1 MNIWSLLERAASLYP
16 EHEGVVD
23 GDARFTYAQVRERS
37 AGLAAFF
44 VSAGIQKGDRVSALC
59 WNSHE
64 FIEAY
69 FACAALGAV
78 LNPLNV
84 RLALPE
90 FGAVL
95 DDCRPRW
102 LIADARL
109 RPVAEGLIGLES
121 SLEGVLWTRST
132 AANATRLPG
141 HSYEDAVSSG
151 SRGFRPTNV
160 VGSDLAH
167 LYYTSG
173 TTGSPKGVMLTHDNV
188 CLHALG
194 TIAELRLSD
203 TDCWGHFAPMFHL
216 ADAWAT
222 FAITWCGGRHVVLPH
237 FDAEAALELVAKERI
252 TISNWIPTMLV
263 RMVRHPRAREI
274 DTSSLRMVL
283 SGGAPIAPT
292 VVRDVI
298 DAFGCEYVQT
308 YGMTETSPYLTLSL
322 PKGHMR
328 TLSAEEVLAVRCKT
342 GRPFATVELRV
353 VDDAGRDVPRDDRSV
368 GEIWVRGDTVTPGYW
383 NRPDE
388 TRAAFSDGWLKTGD
402 LAAIDAEGYVTIVDR
417 KKDMILSGGENV
429 YSIEVESALL
439 AHPGVLEAA
448 VFGVPDADWGES
460 VRAAIVMRPGEAA
473 DAGVLQSF
481 CRDRLAA
488 YKVPRGIEF
497 LSELPRTG
505 SGKIAKRVLRQDLE
519 SALRGSSAL
528 TRNRAGDSRAQR

>member
-16 EHEGVVD
+16 GHEGVVD

-69 FACAALGAV
+69 FACAAVGAV

-90 FGAVL
+90 FSAVL

-109 RPVAEGLIGLES
+109 RTVADGILGLGS
-121 SLEGVLWTRST
+121 SLEGVLWTRGEST
-132 AANATRLPG
+132 SRAHQASR
-141 HSYEDAVSSG
+141 SYEEAVASDT
-151 SRGFRPTNV
+151 RRFRPADID
-160 VGSDLAH
+160 GGDLAH

-173 TTGSPKGVMLTHDNV
+173 TTGTPKGVMLTHDNV

-203 TDCWGHFAPMFHL
+203 TDCWGHFAPLFHL

-222 FAITWCGGRHVVLPH
+222 FAITWCGGRHVVLPQ
-237 FDAEAALELVAKERI
+237 FDAEAALELVASERI

-292 VVRDVI
+292 VVRDVV

-328 TLSAEEVLAVRCKT
+328 TLPAEEVLAIRCKT
-342 GRPFATVELRV
+342 GRPFATIELRV

-429 YSIEVESALL
+429 YSIEVETALL

-448 VFGVPDADWGES
+448 VFGVPDAEWGES
-460 VRAAIVMRPGEAA
+460 VRAAIVMRAGQSA
-473 DAGVLQSF
+473 DASALQAF
-481 CRDRLAA
+481 CRGRLAA

-505 SGKIAKRVLRQDLE
+505 SGKIAKRVLRHDLE
-519 SALRGSSAL
+519 TALRGGSAL
-528 TRNRAGDSRAQR
+528 TRNPAFDPRGER

>member
-16 EHEGVVD
+16 GVEAVVD
-23 GDARFTYAQVRERS
+23 GDVRLTYAELRERS

-44 VSAGIQKGDRVSALC
+44 VSVGIQKGDRVSALC

-69 FACAALGAV
+69 FACAAVGAV

-102 LIADARL
+102 LIADSRL
-109 RPVAEGLIGLES
+109 RAVADGILGLGS
-121 SLEGVLWTRST
+121 SLEGVLWTRGEST
-132 AANATRLPG
+132 ARAHPVRR
-141 HSYEDAVSSG
+141 SYEEAVASDT
-151 SRGFRPTNV
+151 RRFRPASIH
-160 VGSDLAH
+160 GGDLAH

-173 TTGSPKGVMLTHDNV
+173 TTGTPKGVMLTHDNV

-222 FAITWCGGRHVVLPH
+222 FAITWCGGRHVVLPQ

-263 RMVRHPRAREI
+263 RMIRHPRAREI

-298 DAFGCEYVQT
+298 DVFGCEYVQT

-328 TLSAEEVLAVRCKT
+328 ALPAEEQLAIRCKT
-342 GRPFATVELRV
+342 GRPFATIELRV

-368 GEIWVRGDTVTPGYW
+368 GEIWVRGVTVTPGYW

-402 LAAIDAEGYVTIVDR
+402 LASIDAEGYVTIVDR

-429 YSIEVESALL
+429 YSIEVETALL

-448 VFGVPDADWGES
+448 VFGVPDAEWGES
-460 VRAAIVMRPGEAA
+460 VRAAIVLRPGEEA
-473 DAGVLQSF
+473 DTSELQAF
-481 CRDRLAA
+481 CRSRLAA

-497 LSELPRTG
+497 LAELPRTG
-505 SGKIAKRVLRQDLE
+505 SGKIAKRVLRHDLE
-519 SALRGSSAL
+519 SALRGSSGL
-528 TRNRAGDSRAQR
+528 TRNRAGEPPGDR